1 MKGIF
6 QLKPSLPKYTT
17 IWDVGQLLGYLES
30 LPLSAELSLKD
41 LSLKT
46 ATLLSI
52 LTGQRCQTLH
62 KIDIN
67 FIQTH
72 TDMIHILIPEP
83 LKTTRPGYHQ
93 APLQLLAYPD
103 NENLCVFRHLKEYLA
118 RTAPLRN
125 LHTCLF
131 LSFQKPHLPVG
142 KDTVARWIKTTLKAA
157 GINTD
162 AFTAHSCRAA
172 STSAAKAA
180 GLNLL
185 DIMRSAGWS
194 NAQTF
199 ERFYSL
205 NIVKNNFGQSV
216 LSYYNK

>member
-1 MKGIF
+1 MVRPGDYSTSNSIIIIGPMFFTMKGIF

-62 KIDIN
+62 KIGIS

-72 TDMIHILIPEP
+72 TDVTYILFPEP

-93 APLQLLAYPD
+93 APLQLLAS
-103 NENLCVFRHLKEYLA
+103 A
-118 RTAPLRN
+118 
-125 LHTCLF
+125 
-131 LSFQKPHLPVG
+131 SFV
-142 KDTVARWIKTTLKAA
+142 ISKTT
-157 GINTD
+157 
-162 AFTAHSCRAA
+162 
-172 STSAAKAA
+172 
-180 GLNLL
+180 
-185 DIMRSAGWS
+185 MRE
-194 NAQTF
+194 QL
-199 ERFYSL
+199 R
-205 NIVKNNFGQSV
+205 
-216 LSYYNK
+216 

>member
-1 MKGIF
+1 MRWETYCVQNIIQPLQPSVEKVAEFLAHLFYSRFSYSAINTARSALSSIITLGKGESVGSHPLISRIMKGIF

-52 LTGQRCQTLH
+52 LTGQRCQTLN

-67 FIQTH
+67 FIQTYP
-72 TDMIHILIPEP
+72 DMIHILIPES

-93 APLQLLAYPD
+93 EPLQLL
-103 NENLCVFRHLKEYLA
+103 VRS
-118 RTAPLRN
+118 
-125 LHTCLF
+125 LHACLF

-142 KDTVARWIKTTLKAA
+142 KDTIATMPAKSLGTLAMIYA
-157 GINTD
+157 ID
-162 AFTAHSCRAA
+162 E
-172 STSAAKAA
+172 
-180 GLNLL
+180 L
-185 DIMRSAGWS
+185 
-194 NAQTF
+194 
-199 ERFYSL
+199 
-205 NIVKNNFGQSV
+205 
-216 LSYYNK
+216 